1 MSKLVD
7 SLQKLLLP
15 LANKISN
22 VKFLSA
28 LGATF
33 QILLPIIMIGS
44 FSCLGA
50 FLNIPAWQSLFKF

>member
-1 MSKLVD
+1 MNKLID
-7 SLQKLLLP
+7 SLQKALMP
-15 LANKISN
+15 LANKISTI
-22 VKFLSA
+22 KFLSA

-50 FLNIPAWQSLFKF
+50 FLNARQTVILVR